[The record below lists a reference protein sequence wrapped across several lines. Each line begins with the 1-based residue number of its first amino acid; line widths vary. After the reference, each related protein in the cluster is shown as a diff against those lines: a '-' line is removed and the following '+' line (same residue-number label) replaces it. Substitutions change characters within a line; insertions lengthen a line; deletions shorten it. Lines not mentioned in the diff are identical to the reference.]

1 MPELR
6 RRDLI
11 ALLGGAAAAWPLG
24 ARAQQ
29 EGVRRIGVLTADA
42 EDVAEVRARLAALR
56 EGLERLGWSEGRTVR
71 IDYRFAAKIRIG
83 IGRSPKSW
91 SVYNPMCSSHIRHR
105 SPWHFSGRLARSRSY
120 SSVSPIRS
128 AQVWSRA
135 WRGRAVI
142 SRACCC
148 TRKASQAN
156 GWQCLR
162 RLPRACPVPRS
173 SPIPGGPHTITLCDR
188 PSR

>member
-105 SPWHFSGRLARSRSY
+105 SPWHFSGRLARY
-120 SSVSPIRS
+120 
-128 AQVWSRA
+128 